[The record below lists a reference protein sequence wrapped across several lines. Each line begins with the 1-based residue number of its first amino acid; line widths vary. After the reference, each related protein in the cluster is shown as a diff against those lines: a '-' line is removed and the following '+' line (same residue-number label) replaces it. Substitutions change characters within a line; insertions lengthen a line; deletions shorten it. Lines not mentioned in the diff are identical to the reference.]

1 MIPKVYLN
9 PKLSLYERRRQ
20 LIAVLYERQSDT
32 VGNLAF
38 EFNVSFHTIRNDIRI
53 LELEYPIYTRMGA
66 GGGVFIFDS
75 SRLQQRWLTVRQR
88 ELLLDVCGA
97 LDDEQA
103 LLMRSIIGGLSPL
116 FVNVPTAQSM
126 AQRMR
131 MGYGTNCERNRI

>member
-38 EFNVSFHTIRNDIRI
+38 EFNVSSHTIRNDIRI
-53 LELEYPIYTRMGA
+53 LELEYPIYTKIGA
-66 GGGVFIFDS
+66 GGGVFILDS
-75 SRLQQRWLTVRQR
+75 SRLQQRWLTVHQR
-88 ELLLDVCGA
+88 ELLMDVCSV

-103 LLMRSIIGGLSPL
+103 LLMKSIIGGC
-116 FVNVPTAQSM
+116 
-126 AQRMR
+126 
-131 MGYGTNCERNRI
+131 TNGCQPAWSCTGQHNAAALHG